1 MGLTSALVLLAIIWV
16 MVFFIALP
24 IRVTT
29 QAESGKVEPGTHEG
43 APQVHNLG
51 KKALI
56 TTAVALVVWVIAV
69 GVILSGWISVRDL
82 DIFNKMRPIQ

>member
-1 MGLTSALVLLAIIWV
+1 MSLTSSLVLLAIIWV

-56 TTAVALVVWVIAV
+56 TTAVALVVWLIVV
-69 GVILSGWISVRDL
+69 GVILSGWITVRDL
-82 DIFNKMRPIQ
+82 DMFNKMRPAD